1 MLLYCVIRTA
11 AVDVAVCVEACLYGT
26 FPRDTLVCTMSNHAA
41 MQADLTD
48 DADKIF
54 LLLKSEGIGTQLAL
68 FWAAWAY
75 VLEMAASYSRAA
87 EVITE
92 GRAR

>member
-1 MLLYCVIRTA
+1 M
-11 AVDVAVCVEACLYGT
+11 
-26 FPRDTLVCTMSNHAA
+26 PNHAA
-41 MQADLTD
+41 TQADLTD

-54 LLLKSEGIGTQLAL
+54 LLMKSKGIGTQLAL

-75 VLEMAASYSRAA
+75 VLEMAESFSRAA
-87 EVITE
+87 DTITE

>member
-1 MLLYCVIRTA
+1 
-11 AVDVAVCVEACLYGT
+11 
-26 FPRDTLVCTMSNHAA
+26 MSNPQITTT
-41 MQADLTD
+41 QADLTD

-54 LLLKSEGIGTQLAL
+54 LLLKAEGIGTQLAL

-75 VLEMAASYSRAA
+75 VLEMAESYSRAA
-87 EVITE
+87 ETITE